1 MFCPQN
7 SYHLDG
13 ETHEATRE
21 ELNAMHC
28 TTVVKFRESKALG
41 RNYSEGLKKKMMV
54 FKLGRIMYQEA
65 YPKFQDLPDGPVAKD
80 SVLPMQRTW
89 VPSLVRELDPACSN
103 KIQQGQINIF

>member
-13 ETHEATRE
+13 ETHEAMRE

-41 RNYSEGLKKKMMV
+41 RNYSEGLKKKKKMMV
-54 FKLGRIMYQEA
+54 VKLGRIN
-65 YPKFQDLPDGPVAKD
+65 V
-80 SVLPMQRTW
+80 SR
-89 VPSLVRELDPACSN
+89 SIS
-103 KIQQGQINIF
+103 